1 MKTRAI
7 ALTSAIA
14 LSAVMAAPVLAT
26 QAASIRYAPCWTLM
40 IGFDAPVPFPWDGLF
55 INQGPLGWIANDGAK
70 PGRRGPVTVLHANAD
85 WSRRHLELD
94 RESVVAILLEAFAS
108 IVGRPLPAVV
118 WSRAHRWL
126 YSLADNPLDTDCL
139 WDADLGIGA
148 CGDWCRGARIE
159 GAWLSGEA
167 LAGRI
172 LADTAR

>member
-1 MKTRAI
+1 M
-7 ALTSAIA
+7 
-14 LSAVMAAPVLAT
+14 
-26 QAASIRYAPCWTLM
+26 
-40 IGFDAPVPFPWDGLF
+40 
-55 INQGPLGWIANDGAK
+55 
-70 PGRRGPVTVLHANAD
+70 
-85 WSRRHLELD
+85 
-94 RESVVAILLEAFAS
+94 LEAFTS

-172 LADTAR
+172 LADAAR